1 MMFFSHLAFYVSK
14 NADFALNFL
23 CALALSLLF
32 CLLMVQKRYEKRT
45 LSLLTALIGVVEM
58 RDPNLEGHSLH
69 VRNLSMLLYDNLPWS
84 YRVRIPLRDLQFT
97 ALLLDVGK
105 LCIPSAIIEKSGKL
119 KKNELDLIRH
129 HPEMSEKVLLRV
141 KGFSKIAKWIKYHHE
156 RVDGNGLFKLK
167 GEEIPLASRIV
178 AVADTFSALT
188 MERNYK
194 PRLSYEEANTELRL
208 VAGTQLDKN
217 LVKYFCAIPIRDI
230 EKSMDEVKKQMKKYV

>member
-14 NADFALNFL
+14 NAVFALHFL
-23 CALALSLLF
+23 CALALALLF

-45 LSLLTALIGVVEM
+45 LSLLTALIGVTEM

-119 KKNELDLIRH
+119 KK
-129 HPEMSEKVLLRV
+129 K
-141 KGFSKIAKWIKYHHE
+141 
-156 RVDGNGLFKLK
+156 
-167 GEEIPLASRIV
+167 
-178 AVADTFSALT
+178 
-188 MERNYK
+188 
-194 PRLSYEEANTELRL
+194 
-208 VAGTQLDKN
+208 
-217 LVKYFCAIPIRDI
+217 
-230 EKSMDEVKKQMKKYV
+230 